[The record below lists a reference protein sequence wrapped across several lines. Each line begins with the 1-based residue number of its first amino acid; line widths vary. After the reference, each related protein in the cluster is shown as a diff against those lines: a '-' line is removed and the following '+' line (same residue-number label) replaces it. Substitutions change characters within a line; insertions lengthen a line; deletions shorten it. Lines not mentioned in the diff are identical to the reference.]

1 MRHYA
6 FDRTKRSFA
15 DAQEALDAL
24 SPPQATEILIGSPGD
39 IAPALRREWRALAES
54 AAQPNS
60 FAEPWFVE
68 ASLPELAPAGGLRL
82 LQARRGGRLIGVAL
96 FKIESHYGRAPL
108 AHVQNWRHHNHFF
121 GAPLVRGGEEIP
133 FWRAMLA
140 ALDAAPWARG
150 FLHVSGLV
158 ENGPIH
164 RGLAVAAESLDRG
177 CPIVHRE
184 RRPLLQTTLLPGDYY
199 QRNVG
204 KKRRGEYRR
213 LRNRLAELGRLEVR
227 ELRAAGDVSS
237 WCDQFLALEAAGWK
251 GKAGSAMAA
260 SPATAAFFRRAITGA
275 FEARRLHFLRLDL
288 DGRPVA
294 MLSSLL
300 APPGAF
306 GFKCAFDEAYA
317 RYSPGI
323 LLQIENLKMLERPDI
338 AWTDSCASENH
349 PIASLWSEWRS
360 LVRVNVRLR
369 GVSRLFSYGG
379 ARLLEEG
386 ARLAARATGS
396 GSNAG

>member
-1 MRHYA
+1 MG
-6 FDRTKRSFA
+6 
-15 DAQEALDAL
+15 EAPSAPT
-24 SPPQATEILIGSPGD
+24 PPRASEILIGTPKD
-39 IAPALRREWRALAES
+39 IGPTLREEWQALAEA

-82 LQARRGGRLIGVAL
+82 LQARRGDLLIGVAL
-96 FKIESHYGRAPL
+96 FKVASYYGRAPL

-121 GAPLVRGGEEIP
+121 GAPLVHPGEEIP

-164 RGLAVAAESLDRG
+164 RGLAQAAASLDRG

-184 RRPLLQTTLLPGDYY
+184 RRPLLQSALSPGDYY

-204 KKRRGEYRR
+204 KKRRSEYRR
-213 LRNRLAELGRLEVR
+213 LRSRLAELGRLEVR
-227 ELRAAGDVSS
+227 ELQGGADVSS
-237 WCDQFLALEAAGWK
+237 WCDQFLALEAGGWK

-260 SPATAAFFRRAITGA
+260 SPATAGFFRRAIAGA
-275 FEARRLHFLRLDL
+275 FEAGRLHFLRLDL
-288 DGRPVA
+288 DGRPIA

-317 RYSPGI
+317 RYSPGM
-323 LLQIENLKMLERPDI
+323 LLQIEHLKMLERPEI
-338 AWTDSCASENH
+338 AWTDSCASEGH
-349 PIASLWSEWRS
+349 AIASLWSEWRS

-386 ARLAARATGS
+386 ARLATRASGS
-396 GSNAG
+396 GPDAG